1 VYDRD
6 TSFANDTLATARGR
20 GVLGLLCHNLWN
32 TSIPGCVAI
41 VPFNLIPKHCCI
53 IRSAQLDTFFPLLC
67 IFSGSRNVKV
77 GKINESHPH
86 DEQMS
91 ML

>member
-20 GVLGLLCHNLWN
+20 GVLGLLCYNPWN

-41 VPFNLIPKHCCI
+41 VPFNLVPRHCCI
-53 IRSAQLDTFFPLLC
+53 ISFAQFDAFFPLLYILC
-67 IFSGSRNVKV
+67 FQWQSKCESG
-77 GKINESHPH
+77 
-86 DEQMS
+86 
-91 ML
+91 